1 MYAFHV
7 GGGLNGRAE
16 TARLT
21 FVPVQ
26 FHGTQGIILQRLNY
40 LATDA
45 LAPHRTAT
53 NRVITIP

>member
-1 MYAFHV
+1 MYAFQV
-7 GGGLNGRAE
+7 AGGLNERAE

-26 FHGTQGIILQRLNY
+26 FMELTAGLNY

-45 LAPHRTAT
+45 LAPHCSAT

>member
-7 GGGLNGRAE
+7 ADGLNGHAE

-21 FVPVQ
+21 VVPVQ
-26 FHGTQGIILQRLNY
+26 FMELRDILQRLNY
-40 LATDA
+40 LATDP
-45 LAPHRTAT
+45 LEPHRTAT